1 MVNSI
6 HSALTRSVT
15 RANHAIISPDGH
27 INSNVP
33 GWTGCTVNVI
43 INEQMGA
50 RLCQMLV
57 TLTADG
63 RLKGRTER
71 AQIFFY
77 VVKGSCE
84 AGVYGPAA
92 STELTPD
99 DDWQGDETEPVGGNE
114 RQWLSR
120 TLLEGRFLY
129 VPIGQHYKIISR
141 EPGTQILTFHKV
153 YEPLAGHETPDVAW
167 GEREMDPDKL
177 PPHYME
183 DPALHIQELL
193 PNVPAFDM
201 AVNIFTYDR
210 GGHLPMVETHVM
222 EHGLLYLQ
230 GQAIYML
237 DGNWYPVKAGDAI
250 WMAPYCQQWATAM
263 GAEPSVY
270 IYYKNVNRFP
280 TIV

>member
-1 MVNSI
+1 MINQEI
-6 HSALTRSVT
+6 SALTRSVVK
-15 RANHAIISPDGH
+15 ANHAIISPDGY

-33 GWTGCTVNVI
+33 GWTGATVNVI

-50 RLCQMLV
+50 RLCQTLV

-63 RLKGRTER
+63 QLTGRTQA

-77 VVKGSCE
+77 VVKGSCQ
-84 AGVYGPAA
+84 ATVAA
-92 STELTPD
+92 ETKPLTEG
-99 DDWQGDETEPVGGNE
+99 QFV
-114 RQWLSR
+114 
-120 TLLEGRFLY
+120 Y
-129 VPIGQHYKIISR
+129 VPIGQAYAFAQ
-141 EPGTQILTFHKV
+141 PAAGTQILTFHKV
-153 YEPLAGHETPDVAW
+153 YEPLAGHETPGIVW
-167 GEREMDPDKL
+167 GDRKDAAYPDS
-177 PPHYME
+177 YMN

-210 GGHLPMVETHVM
+210 GGHLPMVETHIM

-237 DGNWYPVKAGDAI
+237 DGQWYPVKKGDSI

-263 GAEPSVY
+263 GQEPSVY

-280 TIV
+280 TAV